1 VGQRAEP
8 PMLEPPLPPDLRVAL
23 VHDWLTG
30 MRGGEKVLAEL
41 CALFPAAEIYTLLHV
56 PGSVDSSI
64 ESHRIHT
71 SFVQRLPGAARR
83 YRWALPLF
91 PAAVE
96 SFDLRGYGLVLSSSH
111 CVAKAA
117 RPGPGSL
124 AVCYCHTPMRY
135 IWENFDAYFGHE
147 PAPLRWA
154 IGAVA
159 AWLRGWDRRTARRV
173 RLWLANSHAVRDR
186 IVRCY
191 GVGERDIS
199 VIHPPVDTDVFAAA
213 AADPPPGLASRSY
226 DLVVSALVPYKR
238 IDLAI
243 VAARRTGRHLVVVGQ
258 GPQRER
264 LETLAAKTAGTG
276 RVSFAGPVA
285 TESLPAY
292 YAHCRAFLF
301 PGLEDFGITPLEATA
316 CGRPVL
322 AYRAGG
328 ALDTV
333 VTGLNGLFFAEQSA
347 GALAAA
353 LEDPRLDGPWDAEAM
368 AAHARRF
375 RRECFR
381 RAVAGRL
388 AEAWRRH
395 REGAEHV

>member
-1 VGQRAEP
+1 
-8 PMLEPPLPPDLRVAL
+8 MLEPPLPPDLRVAL

-41 CALFPAAEIYTLLHV
+41 CDLFPAAEIYTLLHV
-56 PGSVDSSI
+56 PGSVDSII

-71 SFVQRLPGAARR
+71 SFVQRLPFAEHR

-91 PAAVE
+91 PTAVE
-96 SFDLRGYGLVLSSSH
+96 SFDLRGYDLVLSSSH

-117 RPGPGSL
+117 RAGPDSL
-124 AVCYCHTPMRY
+124 TVCYCHTPMRY
-135 IWENFDAYFGHE
+135 IWENFDAYFGDK

-159 AWLRGWDRRTARRV
+159 AWLRSWDRRTARRV

-186 IVRCY
+186 IVRYY
-191 GVGERDIS
+191 GVEERDIS
-199 VIHPPVDTDVFAAA
+199 VIHPPVDTEIFATTTAAA
-213 AADPPPGLASRSY
+213 APPGLASRSY

-243 VAARRTGRHLVVVGQ
+243 VAAKRAGRHLVVVGK
-258 GPQRER
+258 GPYQER
-264 LETLAAKTAGTG
+264 LQALAATAAGSG
-276 RVSFAGPVA
+276 RVSFAGPVPTA
-285 TESLPAY
+285 SLPAY
-292 YAHCRAFLF
+292 YANCRVFLF

-322 AYRAGG
+322 AYQAGG

-333 VTGLNGLFFAEQSA
+333 VPGLNGLFFVEQSA
-347 GALAAA
+347 EALAAA
-353 LEDPRLDGPWDAEAM
+353 LDDPRLDGPWDAEAM

-375 RRECFR
+375 RRERFR
-381 RAVAGRL
+381 HAVSDRL
-388 AEAWRRH
+388 AEAWQRH
-395 REGAEHV
+395 RKGEEHV